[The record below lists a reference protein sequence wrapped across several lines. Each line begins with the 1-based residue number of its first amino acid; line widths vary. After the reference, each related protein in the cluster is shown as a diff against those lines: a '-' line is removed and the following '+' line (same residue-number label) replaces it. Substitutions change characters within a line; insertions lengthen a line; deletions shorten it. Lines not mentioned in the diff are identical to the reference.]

1 MGNVMP
7 NLRKTWWAF
16 RALVLSPTF
25 GRLKMPSYLGPTTF
39 VLGSRKIFIDRRVR
53 IFPGLRAETHANG
66 RLFIHEDVTIGQN
79 FLVTCMG
86 DLHIG
91 SGTTISGGVLVTDID
106 HEYRDVNL
114 PVHKQPMIYS
124 RSELGRNCFVGMG
137 ARLQAG
143 TVLGDGCIVGS
154 NAVVRGTFPPH
165 SVLAGVPARI
175 VKRYNPETE
184 KWDRVSR

>member
-1 MGNVMP
+1 MP